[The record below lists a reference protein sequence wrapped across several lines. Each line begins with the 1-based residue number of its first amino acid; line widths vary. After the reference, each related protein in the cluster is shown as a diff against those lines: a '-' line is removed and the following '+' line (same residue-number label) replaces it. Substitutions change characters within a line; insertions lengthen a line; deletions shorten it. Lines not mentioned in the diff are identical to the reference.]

1 MKDIYELLNDVNI
14 DFSDV
19 KEMEV
24 NDLERKR
31 GREKLINSIKN
42 NNKRKKKWV
51 AASVAS
57 LIIIGGTVISESMI
71 NPTWAQNIPIIGNLF
86 EKTYINDNPEFEDYV
101 YVIGQTSS
109 YDGLDITFENA
120 AADNNVLI
128 IRYIVK
134 DNKNPISS
142 YFDVLSPMMMEVN
155 GESVGISGGADGERI
170 DSNTVRIIQTIDW
183 NIEDFSEKIN
193 VEMYDMNK
201 NIDIK
206 FSMNTKEIKN
216 NTKQYEVDKDFEVDR
231 RNGKFEN
238 ITVSPVMTQIKY
250 YIEEDEN
257 DPWYGFLV
265 FDQDGNEMKFETGR
279 STTKGCEDYI
289 EGRIDYSDKYVTR
302 KDVSSLTFI
311 PRKYSSKKSSKI
323 IKDKINLD
331 NFQQK
336 SIKVSDTISLVI
348 EDIKTYEDK
357 LLIKYCFYYKGKKAF
372 GLNGAEFTVNG
383 LSESELSMEEYEKYR
398 QEDEKYSYYSL
409 FEYDNSKEIEIE
421 YYDDKTEN
429 LFEDKAF
436 TIDLK

>member
-1 MKDIYELLNDVNI
+1 MKNIYDLLNELNI

-19 KEMEV
+19 KDMEV

-31 GREKLINSIKN
+31 GKQKLMKSIK

-51 AASVAS
+51 AASAAS
-57 LIIIGGTVISESMI
+57 VIIIGAAVISETMI
-71 NPTWAQNIPIIGNLF
+71 NPTWAQNIPIIGGLF
-86 EKTYINDNPEFEDYV
+86 EKTYINDNPEFKDYV
-101 YVIGQTSS
+101 YAIGQTDS
-109 YDGLDITFENA
+109 YNGLDITFENA

-128 IRYIVK
+128 ISYIVK
-134 DNKNPISS
+134 NNKQPISS
-142 YFDVLSPMMMEVN
+142 YFDVLPPIMVKVN
-155 GESVGISGGADGERI
+155 GKSVGASGVADGERI

-193 VEMYDMNK
+193 VEMYNTNK

-206 FSMNTKEIKN
+206 FSMNTNEIKN
-216 NTKQYEVDKDFEVDR
+216 NTKQYEVDKDFEADGKK
-231 RNGKFEN
+231 GKFES

-265 FDQDGNEMKFETGR
+265 LDQDGNEMKLETGR

-289 EGRIDYSDKYVTR
+289 EGRIDYCDKYITR

-311 PRKYSSKKSSKI
+311 PRKHSSEKSSKI
-323 IKDKINLD
+323 IKDKINLE
-331 NFQQK
+331 NFQPK

-357 LLIKYCFYYKGKKAF
+357 LLIKYCFYYNGKKAF
-372 GLNGAEFTVNG
+372 GLDGAEFTVNG
-383 LSESELSMEEYEKYR
+383 LRESELSMEEYEKYR
-398 QEDEKYSYYSL
+398 QEDDKYSYYSI
-409 FEYDNSKEIEIE
+409 FQYDNSKEIEIE
-421 YYDDKTEN
+421 YCDDKTEN